1 MVEALTRTDGPRHP
15 APPDPPGVAGS
26 GTPARSID
34 APWRWASRLLAVSVL
49 VPLMVILGSWL
60 FFEPEVWVH
69 LGGTV
74 LPQLLVNTFWLVT
87 GVALGT
93 LLLGVPLA
101 WLTATCE
108 FPGRRLLDWAL
119 MLPFALPAYV
129 MAFVFVGVL
138 DFSGPVQ
145 AVLRG
150 LLGLP
155 PAWSFEVRNTL
166 GVVLVMTLV
175 LYPYVYML
183 SRVSFLGQGRSAY
196 EAARSLGLGPW
207 AAFFRVSL
215 PMARPGIIAG
225 LSLALM
231 EALADFGA
239 VSVFNFDTFTTAI
252 YKAWFGFFDLQS
264 AAQLASILLTIVLAA
279 LLLERRYRD
288 RARFTDASR
297 SGAQRRIRLSGGN
310 ALAASFFGWSIFLLA
325 FALPVTRLA
334 SWAWDARGDLDARYL
349 ELFLHT
355 LSLGMMAGLLT
366 VTAAFV
372 LAYAQR
378 YHGDLSTAVSVRVG
392 TLGYA
397 LPGSVLAVGVMLS
410 LTWLDN
416 RFADA
421 VQWLTGLEVGLV
433 FSGTVVALLMAY
445 FARFL
450 AVAYGP
456 VDSSLERI
464 RPSIRDAARSLG
476 ASQRETVWRVYLPML
491 RPGLLTAGLLVLV
504 DVMKEMPA
512 TLLLRPFGWDT
523 LAVRIYE
530 LTSEGEWGR
539 AALPAVALL
548 LVGLVPVVLLV
559 RKSARA

>member
-1 MVEALTRTDGPRHP
+1 MQARSVASTAFDPRHSTL
-15 APPDPPGVAGS
+15 GRES
-26 GTPARSID
+26 G
-34 APWRWASRLLAVSVL
+34 PWRWAARLLAISVL
-49 VPLMVILGSWL
+49 IPLAVILGSWL
-60 FFEPEVWVH
+60 YFDPQVWSH

-74 LPQLLVNTFWLVT
+74 LPGLLVNTGWLIF
-87 GVALGT
+87 GVATGS

-101 WLTATCE
+101 WLTVMCD
-108 FPGRRLLDWAL
+108 FPGRRILDWAL

-129 MAFVFVGVL
+129 LAFVFVGVF
-138 DFSGPVQ
+138 DFAGPLQ
-145 AVLRG
+145 AGLRELFG
-150 LLGLP
+150 LQ
-155 PAWSFEVRNTL
+155 PAWAFEVRNTF
-166 GVVLVMTLV
+166 GVIVVMTLV

-183 SRVSFLGQGRSAY
+183 ARVSFLGQGRSAY
-196 EAARSLGLGPW
+196 EAGRSLGLGPW

-239 VSVFNFDTFTTAI
+239 VAVFNYDTFTTAI

-264 AAQLASILLTIVLAA
+264 AAQLASILLTFVLVA
-279 LLLERRYRD
+279 LVIERRFRD
-288 RARFTDASR
+288 RARFTAS
-297 SGAQRRIRLSGGN
+297 GPGGPQRRMRLLGGR
-310 ALAASFFGWSIFLLA
+310 ALAASLFAWSVFLLA
-325 FALPVTRLA
+325 FALPAIQLLI
-334 SWAWDARGDLDARYL
+334 WAHGSIGDLDQRYVDLL
-349 ELFLHT
+349 EHT
-355 LSLGMMAGLLT
+355 LALGALAALST
-366 VTAAFV
+366 VAAAFV
-372 LAYAQR
+372 LAFAQR
-378 YHGDLSTAVSVRVG
+378 YHGDYSTGLSVRIG

-410 LTWLDN
+410 LTWFDN
-416 RFADA
+416 RLADA
-421 VQWLTGLEVGLV
+421 VEWLTGRDIGLLL
-433 FSGTVVALLMAY
+433 SGTLVALLMAY

-464 RPSIRDAARSLG
+464 RPSLRDAARSLG
-476 ASQRETVWRVYLPML
+476 ASQWETVWRIYLPML

-530 LTSEGEWGR
+530 LTSEGEWER

-548 LVGLVPVVLLV
+548 LVGLLPVILLV
-559 RKSARA
+559 RKSAR